1 MKALTRLA
9 VGLFCVLAT
18 SLMAGAQSQSQEVKI
33 NSDTI
38 AVQSEGRFAADPDLA
53 TLEFSVSTQ
62 DKELKRAYGAATQ
75 SVQRIVELAEKNGVA
90 KEDVTTGVL
99 TVIPQYDGGRNR
111 RARGYS
117 VDGSVTLRLHDFS
130 KIGGVID
137 EAIQDGIT
145 DFRSLT
151 YSLADEESAKR
162 NAVAEAMRRAA
173 GRAAVAL
180 EQRNQKLGQLR
191 YASLDVREITGVSRI
206 AMPVMAS
213 EMMTVE
219 VSSSSSGGYGSS
231 GQSKRIPPPLPNTR
245 PEKINVTATVQC
257 VYQIQ

>member
-9 VGLFCVLAT
+9 VGVLWVIAT
-18 SLMAGAQSQSQEVKI
+18 SSKAGAQSPEVKI
-33 NSDTI
+33 SSDTI

-62 DKELKRAYGAATQ
+62 DKDLKRAYGAAAQ
-75 SVQRIVELAEKNGVA
+75 SVQRIVDLAQKNGVPR
-90 KEDVTTGVL
+90 EDVTTGVL
-99 TVIPQYDGGRNR
+99 TVVPQYDGGRNR
-111 RARGYS
+111 RARAYA
-117 VDGSVTLRLHDFS
+117 VDGSVTLRLRDFS
-130 KIGGVID
+130 RIGGVID

-151 YSLADEESAKR
+151 YSLADEEAAKR

-173 GRAAVAL
+173 GRASVAL

-206 AMPVMAS
+206 AMPVFASTMA
-213 EMMTVE
+213 VE
-219 VSSSSSGGYGSS
+219 VDSSSSGYATPS
-231 GQSKRIPPPLPNTR
+231 QNRRLPPPLPNTR